1 MFKGRCLQPAYGGL
15 SPPSGSFLQVK
26 SKREKVKKMSP
37 LTANSFLFA
46 VGFNTP
52 PQTCL
57 RACGG

>member
-1 MFKGRCLQPAYGGL
+1 MHGI
-15 SPPSGSFLQVK
+15 LQVL
-26 SKREKVKKMSP
+26 SGICSETEVSEQLYLLMVLYS
-37 LTANSFLFA
+37 LFA